1 MTERFHRVFQR
12 DDNSAARAKFLSRI
26 FGVFSDEI
34 VKLWTENSKAPYK
47 NLGRPTLRKR
57 GLDQTKHTI
66 DFTLSDRNE
75 AVFVAEMKCEIQ
87 YQNFKYFVLQ
97 SDAERRRSLLFGSVD
112 DQLEHHVKPAF
123 EAFLQAA
130 RSPNDWRVFVKKREI
145 PIQGAIL
152 IWGAATEDGKA
163 QVKER
168 RGFHDVLTIAEI
180 CRDLRKWNCEK
191 FKGLVTDRRQ
201 WCNEMFDG
209 LLDAGD

>member
-1 MTERFHRVFQR
+1 M
-12 DDNSAARAKFLSRI
+12 
-26 FGVFSDEI
+26 
-34 VKLWTENSKAPYK
+34 
-47 NLGRPTLRKR
+47 
-57 GLDQTKHTI
+57 
-66 DFTLSDRNE
+66 
-75 AVFVAEMKCEIQ
+75 
-87 YQNFKYFVLQ
+87 
-97 SDAERRRSLLFGSVD
+97 
-112 DQLEHHVKPAF
+112 KPAF

>member
-1 MTERFHRVFQR
+1 VYF
-12 DDNSAARAKFLSRI
+12 SATTAPPRAKFLSRV
-26 FGVFSDEI
+26 FGVFSEE
-34 VKLWTENSKAPYK
+34 VVELWAENSKAPYK
-47 NLGRPTLRKR
+47 NLGRPTLRRR
-57 GLDQTKHTI
+57 GNDPTKHTI

-75 AVFVAEMKCEIQ
+75 AVFIAEMKCEIE
-87 YQNFKYFVLQ
+87 YQNFNFFVLK
-97 SDAERRRSLLFGSVD
+97 SD
-112 DQLEHHVKPAF
+112 DQLNHHTKPAF

-180 CRDLRKWNCEK
+180 CRDLGKWNCEK

-209 LLDAGD
+209 LLDASD